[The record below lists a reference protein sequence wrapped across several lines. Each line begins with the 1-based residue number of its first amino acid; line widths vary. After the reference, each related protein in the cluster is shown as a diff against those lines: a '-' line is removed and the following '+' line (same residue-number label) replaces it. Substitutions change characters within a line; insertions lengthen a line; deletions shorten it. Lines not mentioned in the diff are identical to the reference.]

1 MLPAGSLSACHV
13 YFPDPWLTLSQ
24 QKHRM
29 FSAGFAERLKRV
41 LAPGAIVHVATD
53 LEPYAAEMFAMLAG
67 AGFRR
72 IEAAAPGAR
81 ASGFG
86 MKYLAQG
93 KAVFSA
99 SFTLVRGLS

>member
-1 MLPAGSLSACHV
+1 
-13 YFPDPWLTLSQ
+13 
-24 QKHRM
+24 
-29 FSAGFAERLKRV
+29 
-41 LAPGAIVHVATD
+41 
-53 LEPYAAEMFAMLAG
+53 MLAG

-99 SFTLVRGLS
+99 SFTLVGGLA